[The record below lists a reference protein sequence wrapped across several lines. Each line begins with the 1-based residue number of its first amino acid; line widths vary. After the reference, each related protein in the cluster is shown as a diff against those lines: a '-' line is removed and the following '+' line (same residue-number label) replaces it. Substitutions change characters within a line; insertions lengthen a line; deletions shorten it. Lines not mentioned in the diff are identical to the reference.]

1 MISMFLFN
9 ISLSVT
15 QEFKINYILW
25 ANNDQSKQ
33 KHLKLKRISNPI
45 WNIGKLDYESFI
57 PEIEEESKMAYYKN
71 HKPIIDEV
79 IKQSQDK
86 TKYDL
91 SIDIKS
97 YCQLQQYEESM
108 VKEIEY
114 GNSLYK
120 QVDEN
125 YFKDGP

>member
-1 MISMFLFN
+1 M
-9 ISLSVT
+9 
-15 QEFKINYILW
+15 
-25 ANNDQSKQ
+25 
-33 KHLKLKRISNPI
+33 
-45 WNIGKLDYESFI
+45 GKLDYESFI
-57 PEIEEESKMAYYKN
+57 PEIEEESKIAYYKN

-97 YCQLQQYEESM
+97 YCQLQQYEEFM